1 MYEPRNN
8 TAKVSE
14 HWEQSQHS
22 IHSQREKKQAIHKEK
37 GIKMA
42 SDSLTI
48 TLDQYLQISFFF
60 FLLFLGGG
68 RICSI
73 WKFPGSRQNWSCSC
87 RPTPQPQQCSYSTAI
102 AMPDL
107 SLVCDLH
114 HSSRQC
120 QIPNPPSKA
129 RDWTYILMET
139 RRIHFH
145 WAMMGTPNTFKFL
158 K

>member
-60 FLLFLGGG
+60 FFCFFWGVAASAAYGSSQARG
-68 RICSI
+68 RIGAVAAGLHHSH
-73 WKFPGSRQNWSCSC
+73 SNAA
-87 RPTPQPQQCSYSTAI
+87 TPQP
-102 AMPDL
+102 
-107 SLVCDLH
+107 
-114 HSSRQC
+114 
-120 QIPNPPSKA
+120 
-129 RDWTYILMET
+129 
-139 RRIHFH
+139 
-145 WAMMGTPNTFKFL
+145 
-158 K
+158 